1 MAIDLHIHSKCSDG
15 KLGVKELFAEAKAR
29 DVSFMAITDHDN
41 INAQEEAIIEA
52 KRLGIGYVTGVELNV
67 TFSDPKYYG
76 GKPFSLDFLGYQFNH
91 TDKALTEKLAFI
103 AKYREE
109 RGAKILDNL
118 NAEFRKE
125 GITEL
130 TKDDLCKI
138 QENVEGSLGRP
149 HIADYL
155 VKKGIVADRL
165 EAFNKY
171 LVKCD
176 VPKYPLHLQEA
187 SKLIRDACGKLV
199 IAHPTD
205 ACGISLLPI
214 TKVLAEQTSIIEDAM
229 MPYIDGIEC
238 WHLSHTP
245 ESTEHYVAFAKK
257 HKLMMTGGSDCH
269 QKPIIMG
276 SVAVP
281 SWVKEQFRK

>member
-1 MAIDLHIHSKCSDG
+1 MTIDLHIHSKDSDG

-29 DVSFMAITDHDN
+29 GVSFMAITDHDN
-41 INAQEEAIIEA
+41 ISAQEEAIYEA
-52 KRLGIGYVTGVELNV
+52 KRLCIGYVTGVELNV
-67 TFSDPKYYG
+67 TFSNPKYKE

-91 TDKALTEKLAFI
+91 TDKALTEKLAFMT
-103 AKYREE
+103 KYREE
-109 RGAKILDNL
+109 RAAKILDNL
-118 NAEFRKE
+118 NSEFRKE

-130 TKDDLCKI
+130 TDEDLHRI

-155 VKKGIVADRL
+155 VKKGIVANRL

-187 SKLIRDACGKLV
+187 SKLIRGAGGKLV
-199 IAHPTD
+199 VAHPTD

-214 TKVLAEQTSIIEDAM
+214 TKVLAEQTRIIEETM
-229 MPYIDGIEC
+229 LPYIDGIEC

-281 SWVKEQFRK
+281 NWVVEQFKK

>member
-15 KLGVKELFAEAKAR
+15 KLGVKELFTEAKAR
-29 DVSFMAITDHDN
+29 HVSFMAITDHDN

-130 TKDDLCKI
+130 TKMIYAKFRRTLKAA
-138 QENVEGSLGRP
+138 S
-149 HIADYL
+149 ADPTSPTTSS
-155 VKKGIVADRL
+155 KK
-165 EAFNKY
+165 
-171 LVKCD
+171 
-176 VPKYPLHLQEA
+176 A
-187 SKLIRDACGKLV
+187 SS
-199 IAHPTD
+199 PT
-205 ACGISLLPI
+205 G
-214 TKVLAEQTSIIEDAM
+214 
-229 MPYIDGIEC
+229 
-238 WHLSHTP
+238 
-245 ESTEHYVAFAKK
+245 
-257 HKLMMTGGSDCH
+257 
-269 QKPIIMG
+269 
-276 SVAVP
+276 
-281 SWVKEQFRK
+281 